1 MLNSAM
7 QDSAELGLAARL
19 FFDLVSEEA
28 PMHLQALFTLDA
40 VSSRKGLVVLVL
52 LRISNL
58 FNL

>member
-7 QDSAELGLAARL
+7 QVSAELGLPARL
-19 FFDLVSEEA
+19 FFDVVFEEA
-28 PMHLQALFTLDA
+28 TTHLQALFTLDS
-40 VSSRKGLVVLVL
+40 VSSRKGLVVRVL